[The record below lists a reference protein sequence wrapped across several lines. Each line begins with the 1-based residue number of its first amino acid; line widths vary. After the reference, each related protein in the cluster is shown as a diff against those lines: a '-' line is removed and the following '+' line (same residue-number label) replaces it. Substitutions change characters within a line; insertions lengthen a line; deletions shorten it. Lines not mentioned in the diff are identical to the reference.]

1 MESQQFPYEPQRL
14 FGTSRFGS
22 TTAEIDDEVSRWLET
37 HHPIEIFDKKVRYPP
52 TSYYTSK
59 TEKYGTMREVLNNLP
74 LNDFSYSKVMQKY
87 ANLLAANQPVSVEP
101 IEFFINCLQRIQDYE
116 IRSAQSADQIISTLF
131 MSGCEEPGLNQ
142 VMSEYIKFLQT
153 QIIEFMLRYHDVSR
167 DHAKIILQSRFIHL
181 IIPFLKEL
189 TYLNRNQLGND
200 FIKSKLSSHRMDDDS
215 HTLVN
220 FIYFDKNYNKIRELL
235 MKKYREPGEAAR
247 AGIEDIL
254 SLVDRDVQAR
264 AAERELARAAERE
277 LTRTLGQD
285 VSHESS
291 RPSFLS
297 AEEDKK
303 QFERQT
309 RKSFATGGK
318 RTKKRKQKRST
329 NKKRR
334 LHKKHG
340 RMSKRR

>member
-1 MESQQFPYEPQRL
+1 
-14 FGTSRFGS
+14 
-22 TTAEIDDEVSRWLET
+22 
-37 HHPIEIFDKKVRYPP
+37 
-52 TSYYTSK
+52 
-59 TEKYGTMREVLNNLP
+59 
-74 LNDFSYSKVMQKY
+74 
-87 ANLLAANQPVSVEP
+87 
-101 IEFFINCLQRIQDYE
+101 
-116 IRSAQSADQIISTLF
+116 
-131 MSGCEEPGLNQ
+131 
-142 VMSEYIKFLQT
+142 
-153 QIIEFMLRYHDVSR
+153 
-167 DHAKIILQSRFIHL
+167 
-181 IIPFLKEL
+181 
-189 TYLNRNQLGND
+189 
-200 FIKSKLSSHRMDDDS
+200 
-215 HTLVN
+215 
-220 FIYFDKNYNKIRELL
+220 